1 MLLLELVWFRIQ
13 PNEKTKL
20 KATATD
26 ITSHCMGLFSVK
38 TDIGIDLGT
47 ANTLVYV
54 KGEGIVVNEPT
65 VIAVNTKSGQTVAI
79 GDAAK
84 RMMGRTPSHI
94 SVIRPLVNGVI
105 SDFVMTQEILKHYI
119 QKIKKDSF
127 FRYVR
132 AVVAI
137 PTNLTEVER
146 KSVEDAVI
154 SSGASSVY
162 LLEEPI
168 AAVLGAG
175 LPIDEPTAN
184 MIVDI
189 GGGTTEIAVISMG
202 GVVVSKSLKIAGD
215 RCNED
220 IQQYIRDEFKLIIGE
235 ATAEKIKT
243 EIGTALQ
250 TGEKL
255 ELTVAGRD
263 AVAGLPREI
272 ILKDAHVR
280 MALLLSLKH
289 ILEAIKDTIEKIPP
303 ELSGDV
309 LNNGIHL
316 SGGGSLLRGFDQLI
330 EKELSVKTMR
340 VDDPLT
346 CVVRGCGRAAE
357 NIEHYQPV
365 FALSLKPIILE

>member
-1 MLLLELVWFRIQ
+1 MSIFGGI
-13 PNEKTKL
+13 
-20 KATATD
+20 
-26 ITSHCMGLFSVK
+26 K

-47 ANTLVYV
+47 ANTVIYV
-54 KGEGIVVNEPT
+54 KGDGIVINEPT
-65 VIAVNTKSGQTVAI
+65 VIAVNTKTGQTIAI
-79 GDAAK
+79 GNEAK
-84 RMMGRTPSHI
+84 RMLGRTPMHI
-94 SVIRPLVNGVI
+94 DVVRPLINGVI
-105 SDFVMTQEILKHYI
+105 SDFIMAQEILKNYI
-119 QKIKKDSF
+119 KKIKKDSLF
-127 FRYVR
+127 KYVR

-175 LPIDEPTAN
+175 LPINEPTAN

-202 GVVVSKSLKIAGD
+202 GVVIARSLKVAGD
-215 RCNED
+215 RCNDE
-220 IQQYIRDEFKLIIGE
+220 IRQYVRDEFKLVIGE
-235 ATAEKIKT
+235 PTAERIKI
-243 EIGTALQ
+243 EIGTAIP

-255 ELTVAGRD
+255 EIAVAGRD
-263 AVAGLPREI
+263 VSSSLPKEI
-272 ILKDAHVR
+272 ILKDSHVR
-280 MALLLSLKH
+280 MALMAPLKQ

-309 LNNGIHL
+309 LKNGVYL
-316 SGGGSLLRGFDQLI
+316 SGGGSLLRGIDQLI
-330 EKELSVKTMR
+330 EKELAVKTIR

-346 CVVRGCGRAAE
+346 CVVRGAGISVE
-357 NIEHYQPV
+357 NIEQYQPI
-365 FALSLKPIILE
+365 FASALRPIILE

>member
-1 MLLLELVWFRIQ
+1 
-13 PNEKTKL
+13 
-20 KATATD
+20 
-26 ITSHCMGLFSVK
+26 MGIFSVK
-38 TDIGIDLGT
+38 KDIGVDLGT

-65 VIAVNTKSGQTVAI
+65 VIAVNSKSGQTVAI
-79 GDAAK
+79 GEAAK
-84 RMMGRTPSHI
+84 RMMGRTPVHI
-94 SVIRPLVNGVI
+94 DVIRPLVNGVI
-105 SDFVMTQEILKHYI
+105 SDFLMAQEILKHYI
-119 QKIKKDSF
+119 RKVKKDSLF
-127 FRYVR
+127 KYVR
-132 AVVAI
+132 AVVAV

-202 GVVVSKSLKIAGD
+202 GVVVARSLKIAGD

-220 IQQYIRDEFKLIIGE
+220 IRQYVRDEFKLVIGE
-235 ATAEKIKT
+235 PTAERIKM
-243 EIGTALQ
+243 EVGNAIP

-255 ELTVAGRD
+255 EMMVAGRD
-263 AVAGLPREI
+263 AASGLPKEI
-272 ILKDAHVR
+272 LLKDSHVR
-280 MALLLSLKH
+280 MALMLSLRH
-289 ILEAIKDTIEKIPP
+289 MLEAIKDTIEKIPP

-309 LNNGIHL
+309 LKNGIHL
-316 SGGGSLLRGFDQLI
+316 SGGGSLLRGLDQLI
-330 EKELSVKTMR
+330 EKELSVKTVR

-346 CVVRGCGRAAE
+346 CVVRGCGLAAE
-357 NIEHYQPV
+357 NIDRFEPI